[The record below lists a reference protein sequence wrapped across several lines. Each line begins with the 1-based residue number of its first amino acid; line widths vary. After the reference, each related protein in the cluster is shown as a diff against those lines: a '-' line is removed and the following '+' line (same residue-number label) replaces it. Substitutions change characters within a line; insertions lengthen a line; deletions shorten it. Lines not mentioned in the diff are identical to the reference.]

1 MKSTIAILV
10 SLFLIG
16 CTNDDKS
23 IELIERYTHLEKAMQ
38 EMKYEIHHLKN
49 KNESPECVIFMRA
62 VDSHAIISHATIPID
77 GRYYVSS
84 WDHMAPRINYYKS
97 GTIIQMPQD
106 IIRDTCPQF
115 KEATKGIEK

>member
-1 MKSTIAILV
+1 MKYIILTA
-10 SLFLIG
+10 LFLIG
-16 CTNDDKS
+16 CSDDDKI
-23 IELIERYTHLEKAMQ
+23 IELAERYTHLENAMR
-38 EMKYEIHHLKN
+38 EMKYEIHHSKN

-84 WDHMAPRINYYKS
+84 FDHMENRINYYKS